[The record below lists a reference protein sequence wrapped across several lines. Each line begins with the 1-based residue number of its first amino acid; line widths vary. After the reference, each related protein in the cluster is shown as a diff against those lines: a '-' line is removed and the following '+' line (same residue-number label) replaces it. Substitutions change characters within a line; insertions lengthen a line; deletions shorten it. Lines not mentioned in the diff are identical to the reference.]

1 MFSTLQVGPFRVGL
15 VCAHD
20 SRRTPPICGHGL
32 SFGADWVSNAWI
44 GAHGR
49 TRLDDNSERP
59 QRGARMSNKKAAT
72 KTATATFDTADRPE
86 KIRNVALV
94 GHSAGGKT
102 TLVEALL
109 AATGTIP
116 RAGTIADGTTVSDSD
131 PVEIAQQRSVAL
143 SVCPL
148 RWDNVTINLLDTPG
162 YPDFTGE
169 LRAGLRAAD
178 SALFVVSAADEIDP
192 ITVSLWEECAAVGT
206 PRAVVITKLDAP
218 RADYPGTVA
227 ACQRVFG
234 GADGQAVLPLYV
246 RDGETALI
254 GLLTRTRYDYGNGF
268 PATESPAPEADIDDP
283 RAQLIEAII
292 NNSEDE
298 TLLDRYLSGEDIGI
312 EVLVDDLETAVAR
325 ATFYP
330 VLPVCAET
338 GLGLGEVLEV
348 LSGAFPSPNELDM
361 PEVQPLY
368 GTDTKVVECSPDGPL
383 LAEVVRTTVDP
394 YLGRLSIL
402 RLFSGTLTP
411 ETVIHISG
419 HGGESRGHPDH
430 DTDERVTQIFSP
442 LGSTLRPIERAIAGD
457 ICAVG
462 RLGAAETGDTI
473 SAKSAPLLMAPWE
486 MPEPLLPIAVQAAT
500 RADEDALAKALGRLT
515 AGDPT
520 VRIERHQDTGQL
532 VLWCLGEAHA
542 DVVLERLRATGAHV
556 DTVPLRI
563 ALRETFTAEAR
574 GHGRLVKQSG
584 GHGQYAVCDVVVTP
598 LPRGSGVEFTEQVVG
613 GAVPSQFIGSVEKGV
628 RNQLAQ
634 GLDNDHI
641 PVVDVKVTLV
651 DGKAH
656 SVDSSDAAFQ
666 TAGSLAVK
674 DAAGQIETTL
684 LEPIAK
690 VDITVPDT
698 HVGSV
703 LSDLSGRR
711 GRVTGTEPDPTAL
724 LGMERTVVHAEIP
737 EAELVRYATSLRS
750 ITAGTGRFTREF
762 ARHELVPAH
771 VAASLRKPPDS

>member
-1 MFSTLQVGPFRVGL
+1 MAGKT
-15 VCAHD
+15 
-20 SRRTPPICGHGL
+20 
-32 SFGADWVSNAWI
+32 
-44 GAHGR
+44 
-49 TRLDDNSERP
+49 SEKG
-59 QRGARMSNKKAAT
+59 QAAPV
-72 KTATATFDTADRPE
+72 AAVDQPGNV
-86 KIRNVALV
+86 RNVVLV
-94 GHSAGGKT
+94 GHSGAGKT

-109 AATGTIP
+109 AATGAIP
-116 RAGTIADGTTVSDSD
+116 RAGSVTEGTTVSDSD
-131 PVEIAQQRSVAL
+131 PVEAAQQRSVAL

-148 RWDNVTINLLDTPG
+148 EWDGVVINLLDTPG

-178 SALFVVSAADEIDP
+178 AALFVVSAAEEIDP
-192 ITVSLWEECAAVGT
+192 ITVSLWEECAALGT

-218 RADYPGTVA
+218 RADYPNTLA

-234 GADGQAVLPLYV
+234 GADGQAALPLYV
-246 RDGETALI
+246 PDGDRALV
-254 GLLTRTRYDYGNGF
+254 GLLSQSRYDYSKGF
-268 PATESPAPEADIDDP
+268 PPTESPSDADLSDD
-283 RAQLIEAII
+283 RGALIEAII

-298 TLLDRYLSGEDIGI
+298 TLLDRYLSGEEIGI

-325 ATFYP
+325 GTFYP

-338 GLGLGEVLEV
+338 GVGLAELLEV
-348 LSGAFPSPNELDM
+348 LSGGFPSPVEIDL

-368 GTDTKVVECSPDGPL
+368 GIDTKVVECTPAGPL

-411 ETVIHISG
+411 ETQIHISG
-419 HGGESRGHPDH
+419 HGGATRGHPDH
-430 DTDERVTQIFSP
+430 DADERVTQIFSP
-442 LGSTLRPIERAIAGD
+442 LGAQLRPIERAIAGD
-457 ICAVG
+457 ICAIG
-462 RLGAAETGDTI
+462 RLGSAETGDTI

-486 MPEPLLPIAVQAAT
+486 MPEPLLPIAVEAAT

-520 VRIERHQDTGQL
+520 VRIERDPVTGQL

-542 DVVLERLRATGAHV
+542 DVVLERLRATGAQV

-563 ALRETFTAEAR
+563 AVQETFTVDAR

-584 GHGQYAVCDVVVTP
+584 GHGQFAVCDVTVTP
-598 LPRGSGVEFTEQVVG
+598 LPRGSGIEFAEKVVG
-613 GAVPSQFIGSVEKGV
+613 GAVPSQFISSVEKGA

-634 GLDNDHI
+634 GLDQHHI
-641 PVVDVKVTLV
+641 PIVDVLVTLL

-666 TAGSLAVK
+666 TAGALAVK
-674 DAAGQIETTL
+674 DAAAGGKLTL
-684 LEPIAK
+684 LEPWAA
-690 VDITVPDT
+690 VDIPVPDA

-703 LSDLSGRR
+703 MSDLSGRR
-711 GRVTGTEPDPTAL
+711 ARVTGSEPDSTAMV
-724 LGMERTVVHAEIP
+724 GMERTVVRAEIP
-737 EAELVRYATSLRS
+737 DAELVRYATSLRS
-750 ITAGTGRFTREF
+750 ITAGTGRFTRTF
-762 ARHELVPAH
+762 ARYDLVPAN
-771 VAASLRKPPDS
+771 VAAALRSAAKD

>member
-1 MFSTLQVGPFRVGL
+1 
-15 VCAHD
+15 
-20 SRRTPPICGHGL
+20 
-32 SFGADWVSNAWI
+32 
-44 GAHGR
+44 
-49 TRLDDNSERP
+49 
-59 QRGARMSNKKAAT
+59 MSNKKAAT
-72 KTATATFDTADRPE
+72 RTATALFDTADRPE

-94 GHSAGGKT
+94 GHSAAGKT

-109 AATGTIP
+109 AVTGTIP
-116 RAGTIADGTTVSDSD
+116 RAGSVTDGNTVSDSD
-131 PVEIAQQRSVAL
+131 PVEVAQQRSVAL

-148 RWDNVTINLLDTPG
+148 KWDGVVINLLDTPG

-178 SALFVVSAADEIDP
+178 GALFVVSAAEDIDP
-192 ITVSLWEECAAVGT
+192 ITVSLWEECAALGT

-218 RADYPGTVA
+218 RADHEATVA

-234 GADGQAVLPLYV
+234 GDDGQAVLPLYV
-246 RDGETALI
+246 PDGDTALI
-254 GLLTRTRYDYGNGF
+254 GLLSRLRYDYSAGF
-268 PATESPAPEADIDDP
+268 PPAESDAGDTDIEDP
-283 RAQLIEAII
+283 RAALIEAII

-298 TLLDRYLSGEDIGI
+298 TLLDRYLSGEEIGL

-325 ATFYP
+325 ATFFP
-330 VLPVCAET
+330 VLPVCADS
-338 GLGLGEVLEV
+338 GLGLAELLEV
-348 LSGAFPSPNELDM
+348 LSGGFPSPTELDL
-361 PEVQPLY
+361 PETQPLY
-368 GTDTKVVECSPDGPL
+368 GIDTKAAECNPAGPL

-394 YLGRLSIL
+394 YLGRLSVL

-411 ETVIHISG
+411 ETPIHISG
-419 HGGESRGHPDH
+419 HGGASRGHPDH
-430 DTDERVTQIFSP
+430 DADERVTQIFSP
-442 LGSTLRPIERAIAGD
+442 LGATLRPIERAIAGD
-457 ICAVG
+457 ICAIG
-462 RLGAAETGDTI
+462 RLGVAETGDTI
-473 SAKSAPLLMAPWE
+473 SAKSGPLLMAPWE

-515 AGDPT
+515 AGDPS
-520 VRIERHQDTGQL
+520 VRIERHADTGQL

-563 ALRETFTAEAR
+563 AVQETFTTEAR

-598 LPRGSGVEFTEQVVG
+598 LPRGAGVQFADKVVG

-628 RNQLAQ
+628 RAQLAH
-634 GLDNDHI
+634 GLDQDHI
-641 PVVDVKVTLV
+641 PVVDVLVTLV
-651 DGKAH
+651 DGKSH

-666 TAGSLAVK
+666 TAGSMAVK
-674 DAAGQIETTL
+674 DAGAAGNPAL
-684 LEPIAK
+684 LEPLAT
-690 VDITVPDT
+690 VEITVPDS

-711 GRVTGTEPDPTAL
+711 GRVTGTEPDSSAMV
-724 LGMERTVVHAEIP
+724 GMERTIVHAEIP
-737 EAELVRYATSLRS
+737 DSELVRYATSLRS

-762 ARHELVPAH
+762 ARYDLVPAN
-771 VAASLRKPPDS
+771 VAASLRSPTKD

>member
-1 MFSTLQVGPFRVGL
+1 
-15 VCAHD
+15 
-20 SRRTPPICGHGL
+20 
-32 SFGADWVSNAWI
+32 
-44 GAHGR
+44 
-49 TRLDDNSERP
+49 
-59 QRGARMSNKKAAT
+59 MSNKKAAT
-72 KTATATFDTADRPE
+72 KTATATFETADRPE

-94 GHSAGGKT
+94 GHSGAGKT

-116 RAGTIADGTTVSDSD
+116 RAGSVAEGTTVSDSD
-131 PVEIAQQRSVAL
+131 PVEVAQQRSVGL

-148 RWDNVTINLLDTPG
+148 TWDQVVINLLDTPG

-178 SALFVVSAADEIDP
+178 AALFVVSAADDIDP
-192 ITVSLWEECAAVGT
+192 ITVSLWEECAALGT

-218 RADYPGTVA
+218 RADFRGTLA

-234 GADGQAVLPLYV
+234 GADGQAVLPLYLP
-246 RDGETALI
+246 DGERALI
-254 GLLTRTRYDYGNGF
+254 GLLTSNRYDYSGGF
-268 PATESPAPEADIDDP
+268 PPAESPAPDADTEEA
-283 RAQLIEAII
+283 RGALIEAII

-298 TLLDRYLSGEDIGI
+298 TLLDRYLSGEEIGLD
-312 EVLVDDLETAVAR
+312 VLIDDLETAVAR
-325 ATFYP
+325 GTFYP
-330 VLPVCAET
+330 VLPVCADT
-338 GLGLGEVLEV
+338 GLGLAELLEV
-348 LSGAFPSPNELDM
+348 LSGGFPSPVEIDV
-361 PEVQPLY
+361 PETQPLY
-368 GTDTKVVECSPDGPL
+368 GTDTKVSECNPAGPL

-411 ETVIHISG
+411 ETAIHISG
-419 HGGESRGHPDH
+419 HGGEARGHPDH
-430 DTDERVTQIFSP
+430 DADERVTQIFSP
-442 LGSTLRPIERAIAGD
+442 LGAQLRPIERAIAGD
-457 ICAVG
+457 ICAIG
-462 RLGAAETGDTI
+462 RLGVAETGDTI
-473 SAKSAPLLMAPWE
+473 SSKAAPLLMAPWE

-500 RADEDALAKALGRLT
+500 RADEDTLAKALGRLT

-563 ALRETFTAEAR
+563 ALHETFTVEAR

-584 GHGQYAVCDVVVTP
+584 GHGQYAVCDIVVTP
-598 LPRGSGVEFTEQVVG
+598 LPRGSGIEFEEKVVG

-628 RNQLAQ
+628 RAQLEQ

-641 PVVDVKVTLV
+641 PIVDVKVTLV

-674 DAAGQIETTL
+674 DAATSGKTTL
-684 LEPIAK
+684 LEPLAA
-690 VDITVPDT
+690 VDITVPDA

-703 LSDLSGRR
+703 MSDLSSRR
-711 GRVTGTEPDPTAL
+711 ARVTGSEPDPTAMV
-724 LGMERTVVHAEIP
+724 GMERTVVHAEIP
-737 EAELVRYATSLRS
+737 DAELVRYATALRS
-750 ITAGTGRFTREF
+750 ITAGTGRFTRRF
-762 ARHELVPAH
+762 ARYDLVPPN
-771 VAASLRKPPDS
+771 VATSLRSPAE

>member
-1 MFSTLQVGPFRVGL
+1 
-15 VCAHD
+15 
-20 SRRTPPICGHGL
+20 
-32 SFGADWVSNAWI
+32 
-44 GAHGR
+44 
-49 TRLDDNSERP
+49 
-59 QRGARMSNKKAAT
+59 MSNKKAGT
-72 KTATATFDTADRPE
+72 RTATATFDTADRPE

-94 GHSAGGKT
+94 GHSGSGKT
-102 TLVEALL
+102 TLAEALL

-116 RAGTIADGTTVSDSD
+116 RAGTVADGSTVSDCD
-131 PVEIAQQRSVAL
+131 PVEVAQQRSVAL
-143 SVCPL
+143 AVCPL
-148 RWDNVTINLLDTPG
+148 EWDGVVINLLDTPG

-178 SALFVVSAADEIDP
+178 SALFVVSAADDIDP
-192 ITVSLWEECAAVGT
+192 ITVSLWEECAALGT

-218 RADYPGTVA
+218 RADYPATVA

-234 GADGQAVLPLYV
+234 GDDGQAVLPLYV
-246 RDGETALI
+246 RDGEQALI
-254 GLLTRTRYDYGNGF
+254 GLLSRSRYDYGNGF
-268 PATESPAPEADIDDP
+268 PPVESPSEADIDEE
-283 RAQLIEAII
+283 RGALIEAII

-298 TLLDRYLSGEDIGI
+298 SLLDRYLSGEDIAM

-325 ATFYP
+325 GTFFP

-338 GLGLGEVLEV
+338 GLGLAELLEV
-348 LSGAFPSPNELDM
+348 LSGGFPSPAEIDL

-368 GTDTKVVECSPDGPL
+368 GTDTKVVECNPSGPL

-411 ETVIHISG
+411 ETAIHVSG

-430 DTDERVTQIFSP
+430 DADERVTQIFSP

-473 SAKSAPLLMAPWE
+473 SAKTAPLLMAPWE

-500 RADEDALAKALGRLT
+500 RADEDTLAKALGRLT

-520 VRIERHQDTGQL
+520 VRIERHQITGQL

-563 ALRETFTAEAR
+563 ALQETFTAEAR

-584 GHGQYAVCDVVVTP
+584 GHGQYAVCDIVVTP
-598 LPRGSGVEFTEQVVG
+598 LPRGSGVEFAEKVVG

-628 RNQLAQ
+628 RAQLAQ
-634 GLDNDHI
+634 GLDQDHI
-641 PVVDVKVTLV
+641 PVVDVLVTLV

-674 DAAGQIETTL
+674 DAAAAGRLTL
-684 LEPIAK
+684 LEPIAA
-690 VDITVPDT
+690 VDITVPDA
-698 HVGSV
+698 HVGAV

-711 GRVTGTEPDPTAL
+711 GRVTGTEPDPSAL
-724 LGMERTVVHAEIP
+724 VGMERTVVHAEVP
-737 EAELVRYATSLRS
+737 DAELIRYATSLRS
-750 ITAGTGRFTREF
+750 ITAGTGRFTRSF
-762 ARHELVPAH
+762 ARYDLVPPN
-771 VAASLRKPPDS
+771 VAAGLRSPAAS